1 MHTPPAAAVD
11 DLAVLDVHRAIA
23 AEERLLGGIVVP
35 EGEPTGD
42 QTAVHSMAKVGV
54 DDCAG
59 AVKTGGGATCYM

>member
-1 MHTPPAAAVD
+1 M
-11 DLAVLDVHRAIA
+11 DVHRAIA

-42 QTAVHSMAKVGV
+42 QTAVHSKVGV